1 MSEKT
6 NNETENVE
14 NENNQNKNTPKLN
27 ENTYLDKMYNLYTRV
42 DTSID
47 LGLEK
52 TDSIVTDLYKVL
64 NSFFKFL
71 KKSLTV
77 KTIKKVL
84 FFLFMSMAMAFV
96 FTGINLIFGK
106 IIL

>member
-14 NENNQNKNTPKLN
+14 IKNNENS
-27 ENTYLDKMYNLYTRV
+27 YLDRMYNFYSRV

-52 TDSIVTDLYKVL
+52 TDSILTDLNNVL
-64 NSFFKFL
+64 DLFFKFL

-84 FFLFMSMAMAFV
+84 FFLFMSIAMAFV
-96 FTGINLIFGK
+96 FTGINLFFGQ

>member
-14 NENNQNKNTPKLN
+14 IKNNENS
-27 ENTYLDKMYNLYTRV
+27 YLDRMYNFYSRV

-52 TDSIVTDLYKVL
+52 TDSILTDLNNVL
-64 NSFFKFL
+64 DLFFKFL

-84 FFLFMSMAMAFV
+84 FFLFMSIAMAFV